1 MPKSAQKASQKA
13 AKSTK
18 RVAIVIGAGSGIG
31 LATAELLLD
40 KGWSVAFIDLS
51 DKQLAAAR
59 ETFGT
64 SRAARFIAVDVT
76 DEKAVDRAVA
86 ATVEAFGGLSGV
98 VNCAGIAADKHVL
111 DTPVDLFRKIMD
123 VNVVG
128 TFLIGR
134 AAARLMMDTGGGAIV
149 NIASISGLRGSK
161 GRSAYGASKGAVVTL
176 TQVMANDLAPFKIR
190 VNAVAPGPV
199 ETPMVKAIHTAA
211 DRELYH
217 RYIPMKRYSE
227 PLEIAS
233 VIHFLLDE
241 SQSSYVTGE
250 IIAVDGGY
258 RGAGIIVDTAS

>member
-1 MPKSAQKASQKA
+1 MAKA
-13 AKSTK
+13 ASSKATERK
-18 RVAIVIGAGSGIG
+18 RTVIITGAGSGIG
-31 LATAELLLD
+31 LATAELLLET
-40 KGWSVAFIDLS
+40 GYNVAFFELNDTALMEAKAKHGHS
-51 DKQLAAAR
+51 K
-59 ETFGT
+59 
-64 SRAARFIAVDVT
+64 AARFLVLDVT

-86 ATVEAFGGLSGV
+86 ETVKAFGGLTGV
-98 VNCAGIAADKHVL
+98 VNSAGIAADRHVL

-128 TFLIGR
+128 TFLVGR
-134 AAARLMMDTGGGAIV
+134 AAARVMIDTGGGAIV

-199 ETPMVKAIHTAA
+199 ETPMVKAIHTQA
-211 DRELYH
+211 DRDLYH

-227 PLEIAS
+227 PAEIAS
-233 VIHFLLDE
+233 VINFLLDE
-241 SQSSYVTGE
+241 RQSSYVTGE

-258 RGAGIIVDTAS
+258 RGAGIIVDPA